1 MGAAE
6 SMLCRRFFAE
16 KQRRDESGSRRDFP
30 VVPSGAVCD
39 EPFGDLH
46 RVQCGTLADL
56 IADAPEREAVG
67 RGEVASDA
75 THVHRV
81 PTGSEQRHRIDL
93 VARSVLQHDTRGRR
107 EGVACLFGRNRAL
120 RSTQMLSEWARIT
133 GTRTQVAETTMSEC
147 MILRVSWYIFIS
159 SLV

>member
-1 MGAAE
+1 
-6 SMLCRRFFAE
+6 MLCRRFFAK

-46 RVQCGTLADL
+46 RVQGGTLADL

-75 THVHRV
+75 AHR
-81 PTGSEQRHRIDL
+81 SEERR
-93 VARSVLQHDTRGRR
+93 VGKECRSRWSPYH
-107 EGVACLFGRNRAL
+107 
-120 RSTQMLSEWARIT
+120 
-133 GTRTQVAETTMSEC
+133 
-147 MILRVSWYIFIS
+147 
-159 SLV
+159 

>member
-1 MGAAE
+1 
-6 SMLCRRFFAE
+6 MLCRRFFAK

-46 RVQCGTLADL
+46 RVQGGTLADL

-75 THVHRV
+75 AHVHRV
-81 PTGSEQRHRIDL
+81 PTGREQRHRIDL
-93 VARSVLQHDTRGRR
+93 VARSVLQHDARGRR
-107 EGVACLFGRNRAL
+107 EGVACLFGEIGRSV
-120 RSTQMLSEWARIT
+120 STQMLSEWARIT
-133 GTRTQVAETTMSEC
+133 GTRTQVAETAMSEC
-147 MILRVSWYIFIS
+147 MILRVS
-159 SLV
+159 